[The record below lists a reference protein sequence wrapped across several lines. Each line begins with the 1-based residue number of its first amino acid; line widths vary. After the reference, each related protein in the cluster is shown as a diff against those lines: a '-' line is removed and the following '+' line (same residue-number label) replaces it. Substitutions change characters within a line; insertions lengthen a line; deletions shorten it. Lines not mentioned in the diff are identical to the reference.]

1 MSVLPTT
8 KCFISLVFLNF
19 LGITD
24 TEKTKYTIQQ
34 LNSRLKVLLIS
45 PMYNSSIVAP
55 CLGLGYLAS
64 ALKKNGHDVLILDGL
79 REKIE
84 YDPSE
89 WDIVGV
95 SAMSTYF
102 PECIEEVKKAKS
114 YGLKTIIGGPHII
127 CDPIQSL
134 IDSGA
139 DYAAIGEGERTMTQ
153 LAAGLPPAQVDGLA
167 YWNNGK
173 VVQSK
178 QSDAMIGET
187 ESGATTFLMKENMYT
202 LQVGKLKRDFQLNID
217 DFGRPDWSSI
227 DPRTYPVAPHGMIAH
242 AHPIA
247 PIITTRGC
255 PYSCTYCSAPITAGK
270 RMRYRDPK
278 NVVDEIEMLVNDFG
292 VKEIQIEDDNF
303 TLNRKHC
310 ITICEEILKRGI
322 KVLWSLPNGVR
333 IDKLDKEMLLLFKK
347 AGCVSMALGIESAN
361 QRILDMIKKELN
373 QEIVK
378 KVVQDVAD
386 VGIETVGFFMIGFPT
401 ETKQEIENTINFALE
416 LPLTRAIF
424 AKVTPLPG
432 TELFDLWEEKYSE
445 TGKVDWK
452 TFNYYQFDADWA
464 DCSFEEIAKLQTRA
478 TFRFYMRPKQLLT
491 MLKQLNFA
499 QYKRAITRLAKIL
512 LGTRTYNTVISKEG
526 TIRRDDITK
535 QQIPSM

>member
-8 KCFISLVFLNF
+8 KCFTSLVFLNF
-19 LGITD
+19 LGITN

-84 YDPSE
+84 YNPSE
-89 WDIVGV
+89 WDMVGV

-178 QSDAMIGET
+178 QSDSMIGET

-478 TFRFYMRPKQLLT
+478 TFRFYLRPKQLLT

>member
-8 KCFISLVFLNF
+8 KCFTSLVFLNF
-19 LGITD
+19 LGITN

-84 YDPSE
+84 YNPSE

-178 QSDAMIGET
+178 QSDAMIGDT

-478 TFRFYMRPKQLLT
+478 TLRFYLRPKQLLT

>member
-1 MSVLPTT
+1 
-8 KCFISLVFLNF
+8 
-19 LGITD
+19 
-24 TEKTKYTIQQ
+24 
-34 LNSRLKVLLIS
+34 
-45 PMYNSSIVAP
+45 MYNSSIVAP

-84 YDPSE
+84 YNPSE

-178 QSDAMIGET
+178 QSDTMIGET

>member
-19 LGITD
+19 LGITN

-84 YDPSE
+84 YNPSE

-178 QSDAMIGET
+178 QSDSMIGET

-242 AHPIA
+242 SHPIA

>member
-19 LGITD
+19 LGITN

-34 LNSRLKVLLIS
+34 LNSRLKILLIS

-84 YDPSE
+84 YNPSE

-178 QSDAMIGET
+178 QSDSMIGET

>member
-8 KCFISLVFLNF
+8 KCFTSLVFLNF
-19 LGITD
+19 LGITN

-84 YDPSE
+84 YNPSE

-178 QSDAMIGET
+178 QSDSMIGET

-464 DCSFEEIAKLQTRA
+464 DCSFEEIAKLQTKA

>member
-19 LGITD
+19 LGITN

-84 YDPSE
+84 YNPSE

-178 QSDAMIGET
+178 QSDSMIGET

>member
-19 LGITD
+19 LGITN

-84 YDPSE
+84 YNPSE

-167 YWNNGK
+167 YWDNGK

-178 QSDAMIGET
+178 QSDSMIGDT

-322 KVLWSLPNGVR
+322 KILWSLPNGVR

>member
-19 LGITD
+19 LGITN

-478 TFRFYMRPKQLLT
+478 TFRFYLRPKQLLT

-526 TIRRDDITK
+526 TIRRDDVTK

>member
-8 KCFISLVFLNF
+8 KCFTSLVFLNF
-19 LGITD
+19 LGITN

-84 YDPSE
+84 YNPSE

-153 LAAGLPPAQVDGLA
+153 LAAGLPPAQVDRLA

-478 TFRFYMRPKQLLT
+478 TFRFYLRPKQLLT
-491 MLKQLNFA
+491 MLKQLNFS

>member
-19 LGITD
+19 LGITN

-84 YDPSE
+84 YNPSE

-178 QSDAMIGET
+178 QSDSMIGET

-478 TFRFYMRPKQLLT
+478 TFRFYLRPKQLLT
-491 MLKQLNFA
+491 MLKQLNFS

>member
-8 KCFISLVFLNF
+8 KCFTSLVFLNF
-19 LGITD
+19 LGITN

-84 YDPSE
+84 YNPSE
-89 WDIVGV
+89 WDMVGV

-178 QSDAMIGET
+178 QSDTMIGET

-333 IDKLDKEMLLLFKK
+333 IDKLDKEMLLLMKK

-478 TFRFYMRPKQLLT
+478 TFRFYLRPKQLFT

>member
-19 LGITD
+19 LGITN

-178 QSDAMIGET
+178 QSDSMIGET

-478 TFRFYMRPKQLLT
+478 TFRFYLRPKQLLT
-491 MLKQLNFA
+491 MLKQLNFS

>member
-19 LGITD
+19 LGITN

-84 YDPSE
+84 YNPSE

-178 QSDAMIGET
+178 QSDSMIGET

-512 LGTRTYNTVISKEG
+512 LGARTYNTVISKEG

>member
-8 KCFISLVFLNF
+8 KCFTSLVFLNF
-19 LGITD
+19 LGITN

-34 LNSRLKVLLIS
+34 LNSRLKILLIS

-84 YDPSE
+84 YNPSE

-178 QSDAMIGET
+178 QSDTMIGET

-278 NVVDEIEMLVNDFG
+278 NVVDEIEMLINDFG

-478 TFRFYMRPKQLLT
+478 TLRFYLRPKQLLT

>member
-19 LGITD
+19 LGITN

-84 YDPSE
+84 YNPSE

-178 QSDAMIGET
+178 QSDSMIGET

-333 IDKLDKEMLLLFKK
+333 IDKLDKEMLLLMKK

-478 TFRFYMRPKQLLT
+478 TFRFYIRPKQLLT

-499 QYKRAITRLAKIL
+499 QYKRATTRLAKIL
-512 LGTRTYNTVISKEG
+512 LGARTYNTVISKEG

>member
-8 KCFISLVFLNF
+8 KCFTSLVFLNF
-19 LGITD
+19 LGITN

-84 YDPSE
+84 YNPSE

-178 QSDAMIGET
+178 QSDSMIGET

>member
-1 MSVLPTT
+1 
-8 KCFISLVFLNF
+8 
-19 LGITD
+19 
-24 TEKTKYTIQQ
+24 
-34 LNSRLKVLLIS
+34 
-45 PMYNSSIVAP
+45 MYNSSIVAP

-84 YDPSE
+84 YNPSE

-333 IDKLDKEMLLLFKK
+333 IDKLDKEMLLLMKK

-478 TFRFYMRPKQLLT
+478 TFRFYMRPKQLFT
-491 MLKQLNFA
+491 MMRQLKFA
-499 QYKRAITRLAKIL
+499 QYKRAFTRLIKIL
-512 LGTRTYNTVISKEG
+512 LNTRFYNSAIAKEG
-526 TIRRDDITK
+526 TITKDSNSVTK
-535 QQIPSM
+535 QQVPSM

>member
-19 LGITD
+19 LGITN

-478 TFRFYMRPKQLLT
+478 TFRFYLRPKQLLT

>member
-8 KCFISLVFLNF
+8 KCFTSLVFLNF
-19 LGITD
+19 LGITN

-84 YDPSE
+84 YNPSE

-178 QSDAMIGET
+178 QSDAMIGDT

-478 TFRFYMRPKQLLT
+478 TFRFYLRPKQLLT

>member
-8 KCFISLVFLNF
+8 KCFTSLVFLNF
-19 LGITD
+19 LGITN

-34 LNSRLKVLLIS
+34 LNSRLKILLIS

-84 YDPSE
+84 YNPSE
-89 WDIVGV
+89 WDMVGV

-178 QSDAMIGET
+178 QSDAMIGDT

-378 KVVQDVAD
+378 KIVQDVAD

-478 TFRFYMRPKQLLT
+478 TLRFYLRPKQLLT

>member
-8 KCFISLVFLNF
+8 KCFTSLVFLNF
-19 LGITD
+19 LGITN
-24 TEKTKYTIQQ
+24 TEKTKYRIQQ

-84 YDPSE
+84 YNPSE

-178 QSDAMIGET
+178 QSDTMIGET

-278 NVVDEIEMLVNDFG
+278 NVVDEIEMLINDFG

-333 IDKLDKEMLLLFKK
+333 IDKLDKEMLLLMKK

-478 TFRFYMRPKQLLT
+478 TFRFYLRPKQLFI

>member
-1 MSVLPTT
+1 MFPT
-8 KCFISLVFLNF
+8 LVFLNF
-19 LGITD
+19 LGITN

-84 YDPSE
+84 YNPSE

-167 YWNNGK
+167 YWDNGK

-178 QSDAMIGET
+178 QSDSMIGDT

-478 TFRFYMRPKQLLT
+478 TFRFYIRPKQLLT

-499 QYKRAITRLAKIL
+499 QYKRAFTRLAKIL
-512 LGTRTYNTVISKEG
+512 LGARTYNTVISKEG